1 MKSTLRASHL
11 ALLPLLAGLGL
22 TGWGLHQIGL
32 PQQGV
37 ASNAFLWMLLML
49 LVAPP
54 VLAGKLRPAGAAAAL
69 AVAFAL
75 LSGQFWP
82 LLVTL
87 WFVASAM
94 VVGWWLLRMLGVRE
108 PAEQALICFLC
119 GAGVLG
125 TAAGLAAHFPVNYPG
140 TYALALALPLG
151 LGRRPL
157 AYWAAASLG
166 RLRGSGVN
174 VVLQQQGWVAAAIAV
189 AALVHFMVAFLPE
202 VGPDALAVH
211 LFLAADLRANHR
223 WGFDAGLHVWAV
235 MPLLVDWT
243 YAIAYMLG
251 GETAARLLN
260 VAYIF
265 SLAWLIRELV
275 LWAGGTLLG
284 AGWAVL
290 LFLTMP
296 LTFTESSTLFIEAGW
311 SAWLVGG
318 ILYAL
323 RAMNGAA
330 EKADLRLA
338 GLLCGFALAAKAVTL
353 SILPALLLVMLAR
366 PSAWLKAGRGLVLL
380 QATLLGALT
389 GSVPYLTAWRIT
401 GNPVFPFFNAL
412 FKSPLYP
419 PINFEAPPFER
430 YLSWDTLYRITFESP
445 RYLEAV
451 PGVAGFQWLLLLV
464 PCAIALVALPR
475 RRKAA
480 AALLV
485 IAIAAVAC
493 VFQQTAY
500 LRYVFPAM
508 VVLFAFIGVGLGPL
522 LQALPGSVVW
532 PTVMWAAALLNVT
545 YFHTGTKYEDFPFQ
559 AAFSESARADFL
571 TGRQAFRSI
580 VAPLNELN
588 VDRTP
593 VLWVAKPLAAGVTA
607 DLLYVEWY
615 NQKFMD
621 EFMAV
626 QSEQQMISL
635 MAARGSEYAVV
646 DMRLQNPPIA
656 LLLNVTDEVAR
667 RVHVSLRRIR
677 PSLHF
682 TRELLASPDFSEPS
696 AWSLVPG
703 ARYDLAAR
711 AIEVSPQASA
721 FQTVPVVPRRKYLN
735 TISSRCVQPGI
746 EGRQQIN
753 WSDAS
758 GNFLGVSSQGYR
770 CTPSWARHVF
780 EVTAPPGAVAA
791 TVYAT
796 GHFGGPVLV
805 NLNSL
810 KGGPSHAPAPG

>member
-1 MKSTLRASHL
+1 MKSMLRASHL
-11 ALLPLLAGLGL
+11 ALLPLLAGLAL
-22 TGWGLHQIGL
+22 TGWGLYRIGL
-32 PQQGV
+32 PQQGA
-37 ASNAFLWMLLML
+37 ASNSLLWILLVL

-54 VLAGKLRPAGAAAAL
+54 VLTGKLRPAGIAAGL

-75 LSGQFWP
+75 VSGQIWP
-82 LLVTL
+82 FLVVLL
-87 WFVASAM
+87 FGASAM
-94 VVGWWLLRMLGVRE
+94 VVGWWLLHMLRVHE
-108 PAEQALICFLC
+108 PADKPLICFLS

-125 TAAGLAAHFPVNYPG
+125 TLAGLVAHFPVNYPG
-140 TYALALALPLG
+140 TYALALAMPLG

-157 AYWAAASLG
+157 AYWASALPE

-174 VVLQQQGWVAAAIAV
+174 VILQQQGWVSAAIAV

-202 VGPDALAVH
+202 LGPDALAVH

-260 VAYIF
+260 VAYVF

-275 LWAGGTLLG
+275 LWAGGTLAG

-318 ILYAL
+318 ILHAL
-323 RAMNGAA
+323 RAMQGAA
-330 EKADLRLA
+330 SERAGLLLA

-366 PSAWLKAGRGLVLL
+366 PSAWAKPAHRPFLLK
-380 QATLLGALT
+380 ATLLGVLA
-389 GSVPYLTAWRIT
+389 GSVPYLTAWFKTR
-401 GNPVFPFFNAL
+401 NPVFPFFNGW

-419 PINFEAPPFER
+419 PVNFEAPPFER
-430 YLSWDTLYRITFESP
+430 YLSWDTLYRITFESQ

-451 PGVAGFQWLLLLV
+451 PGVAGFQWLVLLV
-464 PCAIALVALPR
+464 PCAVAVVALPQG
-475 RRKAA
+475 RKPAV
-480 AALLV
+480 ALLV
-485 IAIAAVAC
+485 IALAAVAC

-508 VVLFAFIGVGLGPL
+508 VVLLAFIGVGLGPL
-522 LQALPGSVVW
+522 LQGLPGSVVW
-532 PTVMWAAALLNVT
+532 PLAMWVTVLLNVT
-545 YFHTGTKYEDFPFQ
+545 YFHTGTKYEKFSFK

-571 TGRQAFRSI
+571 TERQAFRSI

-593 VLWVAKPLAAGVTA
+593 VLWVAKPLGAGATA

-615 NQKFMD
+615 NHRFMG

-626 QSEQQMISL
+626 QSERQMVSL
-635 MAARGSEYAVV
+635 MATRGSEYAVV
-646 DMRLQNPPIA
+646 DMRRPDPPVA
-656 LLLNVTDEVAR
+656 LLLKVTDEVAR
-667 RVHVSLRRIR
+667 RAHVSLRRLR

-703 ARYDLAAR
+703 ARYDAA
-711 AIEVSPQASA
+711 AKAMEVSPQASA
-721 FQTVPVVPRRKYLN
+721 FQTVPVVPRRKYQN
-735 TISSRCVQPGI
+735 TVSSRCAERDV
-746 EGRQQIN
+746 EGRLQIN

-758 GNFLGVSSQGYR
+758 GRFLGVSSQAYR
-770 CTPSWARHVF
+770 CTLGWARHVF
-780 EVTAPPGAVAA
+780 EVTAPRGAMAA

-796 GHFGGPVLV
+796 GHFGGTVSV
-805 NLNSL
+805 NLNSF
-810 KGGPSHAPAPG
+810 KGGS